1 MDILENSS
9 RHLGA
14 LKDQIEP
21 LLNFFKEDLEQGI
34 GHTAEEDV
42 QAFLR
47 PIQDRLKEDSGSPTD
62 VKAFRLSKLSKDV
75 RTFSSASSSISGM
88 ANKQQ
93 KMLAA
98 ALIMQGRFSAIG
110 DISDAY
116 IDVSNTYIRPA
127 ISWMERLSTMRTGEW
142 EAEKNKFLA
151 WCEDSVGKIDGLAQK
166 TNQNVEEHVKGSIL
180 ALQRRVIEAR
190 EDDED

>member
-47 PIQDRLKEDSGSPTD
+47 PIQNRLKEDSGSPSD

-88 ANKQQ
+88 ANK
-93 KMLAA
+93 
-98 ALIMQGRFSAIG
+98 
-110 DISDAY
+110 
-116 IDVSNTYIRPA
+116 
-127 ISWMERLSTMRTGEW
+127 
-142 EAEKNKFLA
+142 
-151 WCEDSVGKIDGLAQK
+151 
-166 TNQNVEEHVKGSIL
+166 
-180 ALQRRVIEAR
+180 
-190 EDDED
+190 